1 MWTHDG
7 ACGSHGVP
15 HSGAVSVVARS
26 PALRPRPDR
35 SLRLHRKDRQRRRG
49 AALRVLVRGM
59 AGFFLII
66 GIACCAAANELT
78 ASDVEYLRT
87 ITPSQTPRFLRD
99 MTPAEARCMHELIN
113 RPGEE
118 NERRTIVSAFVGW
131 IVLGQV
137 TGDRT
142 PPQTCH
148 RNNRKRDAE
157 ATQAGMPERSRCSPA
172 RNRREPEACGD
183 QFRLSRTAA
192 CRDIRLPE

>member
-15 HSGAVSVVARS
+15 HSGAVSALARS
-26 PALRPRPDR
+26 PALRPRPHR

-99 MTPAEARCMHELIN
+99 MTPAEASCMHELIN

-131 IVLGQV
+131 IVLCQV

-142 PPQTCH
+142 PPKPATGIIASGMLKQ
-148 RNNRKRDAE
+148 RKQECRKE
-157 ATQAGMPERSRCSPA
+157 AAVPLPA
-172 RNRREPEACGD
+172 TVANLKP
-183 QFRLSRTAA
+183 AA
-192 CRDIRLPE
+192 ISSG